1 MAQARAAARSDGREA
16 RIGGGARVR
25 GRIHGDGDLVVEGQV
40 EGDLSIRGD
49 LTVAEGA
56 SVESKVV
63 EAQSVTIAGT
73 LEGDLAAT
81 GPVRLVAGARVRGN
95 LRGSAVAIDE
105 GARFSGRLD
114 CEFEL
119 PPELG
124 GTSRNEGRARAT
136 TVSRN
141 SPTTSVRR

>member
-1 MAQARAAARSDGREA
+1 MAQARTATHRGEGAQA

-40 EGDLSIRGD
+40 EGDVAIRGE

-56 SVESKVV
+56 SLTSKAV
-63 EAQSVTIAGT
+63 EAQTVTIAGAF
-73 LEGDLAAT
+73 EGDVAAT
-81 GPVRLVAGARVRGN
+81 GPVRVVGGARVRGN
-95 LRGSAVAIDE
+95 LRGSTVSIDE
-105 GARFSGRLD
+105 GARYSGRLE

-124 GTSRNEGRARAT
+124 GSSRGESRGRPAAR
-136 TVSRN
+136 R
-141 SPTTSVRR
+141 